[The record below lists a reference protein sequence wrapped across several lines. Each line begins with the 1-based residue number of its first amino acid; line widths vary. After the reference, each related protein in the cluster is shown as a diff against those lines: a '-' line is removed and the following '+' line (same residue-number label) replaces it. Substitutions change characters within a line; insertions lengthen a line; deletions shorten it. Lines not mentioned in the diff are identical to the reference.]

1 MPGMTY
7 FETVKCDLA
16 QRHQPRL
23 LARHQH
29 LIEIERQSEV
39 PKSRRIVRAQADRN
53 TVVQHR
59 RDRVHGYRGGITLEN
74 AIKDIKVVSVILGD
88 DKKPYQNLVPTSVCN
103 LVGFIA

>member
-29 LIEIERQSEV
+29 LIEIERQPEV
-39 PKSRRIVRAQADRN
+39 PESRRVVRAQANRN

-74 AIKDIKVVSVILGD
+74 AIKEIKVVSVGLGD
-88 DKKPYQNLVPTSVCN
+88 NEKPYQNLVPTNACN
-103 LVGFIA
+103 SVGFIA